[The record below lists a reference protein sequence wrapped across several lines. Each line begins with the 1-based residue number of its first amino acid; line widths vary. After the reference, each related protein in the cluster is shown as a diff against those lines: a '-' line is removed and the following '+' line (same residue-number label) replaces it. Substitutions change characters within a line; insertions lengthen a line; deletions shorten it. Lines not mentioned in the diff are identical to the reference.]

1 MGNWA
6 CIIINVRKLNSFSS
20 QGATYMQSIADFIDL
35 DRYPLN
41 NLDSPLGLT
50 LVEDCQ
56 QMMREHAICALKGF
70 LRPASVRALSNEV
83 VSLEDAT
90 RRVDFRA
97 TPYGWLKNSGFAE
110 DHPRSRLFNRRCG
123 ALTADQLNP
132 KGPCTQL
139 FQFAEL
145 TEFVRRLLGYES
157 LFNSACPNISVRL
170 NIMQQGDE
178 FGWHYDTND
187 GAVSLVL
194 QDAQEG
200 GAFEYAPLIRSEE
213 DENYDRVSSIF
224 SGRASP
230 VVADAPAGTFI
241 LFMGRRSLHR
251 VAPVGNTQKSRQ
263 TLLFSYDRKPGMVFP
278 EKIRKRMLEPSPEPF
293 LGQ

>member
-6 CIIINVRKLNSFSS
+6 CIIISVRKLNSFSS
-20 QGATYMQSIADFIDL
+20 QGVTYMQSIADFIDL

-41 NLDSPLGLT
+41 NLDSPLGRT

-83 VSLEDAT
+83 ASLEDAM

-110 DHPRSRLFNRRCG
+110 NHPRSRLFNRRCG

-145 TEFVRRLLGYES
+145 TEFVRRLLGYER

-187 GAVSLVL
+187 GAVSLML

>member
-20 QGATYMQSIADFIDL
+20 QGVTYMQSIADFIDL

-41 NLDSPLGLT
+41 NLDSPLGRT

-83 VSLEDAT
+83 ASLEDAM

-132 KGPCTQL
+132 KDPCTQL
-139 FQFAEL
+139 FQLAEL

-187 GAVSLVL
+187 GAVSLML

>member
-6 CIIINVRKLNSFSS
+6 CIIISVRKLNSFSS
-20 QGATYMQSIADFIDL
+20 QGVIYMQSIADFIDL

-41 NLDSPLGLT
+41 NLDSPLGRT

-83 VSLEDAT
+83 ASLEDAM

-110 DHPRSRLFNRRCG
+110 NHPRSRLFNRRCG

>member
-1 MGNWA
+1 MGNQVGT
-6 CIIINVRKLNSFSS
+6 ILDLGKLNSLSS
-20 QGATYMQSIADFIDL
+20 QGFTYMPSIADFIDL
-35 DRYPLN
+35 DRYPLD
-41 NLDSPLGLT
+41 NLESPSGCK
-50 LVEDCQ
+50 LVGACR

-70 LRPASVRALSNEV
+70 LLPASVRMLSNEV
-83 VSLEDAT
+83 SGLEDVK
-90 RRVDFRA
+90 RRVEFLA
-97 TPYGWLKNSGFAE
+97 TPYGWLKNSGFAK
-110 DHPRSRLFNRRCG
+110 DHPRGRLFHRRCG
-123 ALTADQLNP
+123 VLTADQLNP
-132 KGPCTQL
+132 NGPCTQL
-139 FQFAEL
+139 FQFEEL
-145 TEFVRRLLGYES
+145 TEFVRRLLDYES

-170 NIMQQGDE
+170 NIMQEGDE

-194 QDAQEG
+194 QDAEDG

-213 DENYDRVSSIF
+213 DENYDRVSRIF

-230 VVADAPAGTFI
+230 SVADAPAGTFI

-251 VAPVGNTQKSRQ
+251 VTPVGKTQRSRQ

>member
-1 MGNWA
+1 MGNWFD
-6 CIIINVRKLNSFSS
+6 IIPKLRQLNPLPS
-20 QGATYMQSIADFIDL
+20 QGVLYMASIADFIDL
-35 DRYPLN
+35 DRYPLD
-41 NLDSPLGLT
+41 NLDSPSGRI
-50 LVEDCQ
+50 LVKDCR

-70 LRPASVRALSNEV
+70 LRPAIVRTLSNEV
-83 VSLEDAT
+83 TSLEDAM
-90 RRVDFRA
+90 RRVDFQA
-97 TPYGWLKNSGFAE
+97 TPYGWLKNSGFPE
-110 DHPRSRLFNRRCG
+110 NHPRSRLFHRRCG
-123 ALTADQLNP
+123 VLTADQLKP

-213 DENYDRVSSIF
+213 DENYDRVSRIF
-224 SGRASP
+224 SGRTSP

-251 VAPVGNTQKSRQ
+251 VASVGQTQQSRQ

-278 EKIRKRMLEPSPEPF
+278 EKIRKRLLEPSPEPF
-293 LGQ
+293 VGQ

>member
-6 CIIINVRKLNSFSS
+6 CIIIDVRKLNSFSS
-20 QGATYMQSIADFIDL
+20 QGVTCMQSIADFIDL

-41 NLDSPLGLT
+41 KLDSPSGRT

-83 VSLEDAT
+83 ASLEDAM
-90 RRVDFRA
+90 RRVDFLA
-97 TPYGWLKNSGFAE
+97 TPYGWLKNSDFAE

-123 ALTADQLNP
+123 VLTADQLNP
-132 KGPCTQL
+132 KGLCTQL
-139 FQFAEL
+139 FQFSEL

-157 LFNSACPNISVRL
+157 LFNSTCPNISVRL

-213 DENYDRVSSIF
+213 DEKYDRVSRIF

-251 VAPVGNTQKSRQ
+251 VAPVGKTQKSRQ

>member
-20 QGATYMQSIADFIDL
+20 QGVTYMQSIADFIDL

-41 NLDSPLGLT
+41 NLDSPLGRT

-83 VSLEDAT
+83 ASLEDAMRT
-90 RRVDFRA
+90 VDFRA

-213 DENYDRVSSIF
+213 DENYDRVSRIF
-224 SGRASP
+224 SGRTSP

>member
-1 MGNWA
+1 
-6 CIIINVRKLNSFSS
+6 
-20 QGATYMQSIADFIDL
+20 MQSIADFIDL